1 MTAAPVKGGSVKR
14 RHPQSGD
21 EWFHRAVRYLA
32 RFDRTAAQVERF
44 LTSKGA
50 SRAQVKQVI
59 SRLSAL
65 RYLDDRAYAAR
76 WVETTLARRPMGRD
90 RLRSELMAKGIG
102 ETLADAAIV
111 DGLDG
116 MDEEALARRALRL
129 KGSGGGRPP
138 GQRTVSLLRQRG
150 FREEIIERIIRDCL
164 GEERAS

>member
-1 MTAAPVKGGSVKR
+1 VKR
-14 RHPQSGD
+14 RMPQSGD

-32 RFDRTAAQVERF
+32 RFDRTVAQVEQF

-50 SRAQVKQVI
+50 SRAHVKQVI
-59 SRLSAL
+59 SLLSAL

-90 RLRSELMAKGIG
+90 RLKSELMAKGLG
-102 ETLADAAIV
+102 ETLADDAIV

-129 KGSGGGRPP
+129 KGRGGGRTPRH
-138 GQRTVSLLRQRG
+138 RTESLLRRQG
-150 FREEIIERIIRDCL
+150 FREETIERIMSDYP
-164 GEERAS
+164 GETRGS

>member
-1 MTAAPVKGGSVKR
+1 VKR
-14 RHPQSGD
+14 RIPQSGD

-76 WVETTLARRPMGRD
+76 WVETTLTRRPMGRD
-90 RLRSELMAKGIG
+90 RLKSELMAKGLA
-102 ETLADAAIV
+102 ETLADDAIV

-129 KGSGGGRPP
+129 KGRGDGRTPL
-138 GQRTVSLLRQRG
+138 QRTVSLLRERG
-150 FREEIIERIIRDCL
+150 FREETIERIMSDCP